1 MSPTYF
7 AVRNAELNAKLQA
20 ARLAGDIPSVQAL
33 LGEKTSLL
41 RSMYGQLS
49 A

>member
-7 AVRNAELNAKLQA
+7 AVRNAELD
-20 ARLAGDIPSVQAL
+20 ARLETARRSGEIRSMQSL
-33 LGEKTSLL
+33 LAEKTSLL
-41 RSMYGQLS
+41 RSMYGTL